1 MASPPTQPSDEP
13 LHYVEGGWPDGTVR
27 ELAPAE
33 GGELVRYQV
42 DQLRLF
48 VAELAQVREDRGVT
62 KASLARMT
70 GLRSNTI
77 SDLEAGRTYPDWSTI
92 ARIAY
97 ALDADLRFAARP
109 SRRPEV
115 AEPR

>member
-1 MASPPTQPSDEP
+1 MPDTPTQPTREP
-13 LHYVEGGWPDGTVR
+13 LQYVQGGWPGGQVR
-27 ELAPAE
+27 ELSDDE
-33 GGELVRYQV
+33 GGELVRYQI

-48 VAELAQVREDRGVT
+48 VAELIEVREARGVT

-77 SDLEAGRTYPDWSTI
+77 SDLEAGRTPPDWSTI
-92 ARIAY
+92 TRIAH
-97 ALDADLRFAARP
+97 ALDADIRFVGRP
-109 SRRPEV
+109 SYRPDD